1 MASLMTIVGMDF
13 RGTGRALRFFLF
25 LVLLVGMGMA
35 GTAGTVAAGE
45 QKAGVYQEP
54 DVFLAEAFSG
64 DVPPSS
70 LIWVKKD
77 LRKQITRILGHPPP
91 MIRIRYWRKGARS
104 AWILDEIG
112 KEEPITTGFV
122 VNDGQ
127 IEQVKVLI
135 FRESRG
141 WEVRYPFFTDQFKQA
156 TLDTENKLD
165 RNIDGISGATLSVS
179 AVTRLARL
187 ALYLDKLTS
196 GGND

>member
-1 MASLMTIVGMDF
+1 M
-13 RGTGRALRFFLF
+13 
-25 LVLLVGMGMA
+25 GMGVS
-35 GTAGTVAAGE
+35 GTAGTAAAGE
-45 QKAGVYQEP
+45 KKAGVYQEP
-54 DVFLAEAFSG
+54 EAFLAEVFSG
-64 DVPPSS
+64 DVPAPS

-77 LRKQITRILGHPPP
+77 LKKQITRILGHPPP

-112 KEEPITTGFV
+112 KEEPITTGFA
-122 VNDGQ
+122 VNDGR
-127 IEQVKVLI
+127 IEKVKVLI

-141 WEVRYPFFTDQFKQA
+141 WEVRYPFFTAQFENA
-156 TLDTENKLD
+156 TLTPENKLD

-196 GGND
+196 DGND